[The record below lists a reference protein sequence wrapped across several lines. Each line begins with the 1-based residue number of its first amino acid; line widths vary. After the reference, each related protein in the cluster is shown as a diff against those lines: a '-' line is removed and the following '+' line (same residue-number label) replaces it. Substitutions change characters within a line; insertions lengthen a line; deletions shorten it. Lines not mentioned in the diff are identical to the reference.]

1 MIQVQALLLSIYK
14 SNDFVNKQTNEV
26 TEGKNK
32 IQLLSVR
39 KMKNGSE
46 KKELLDISIPS
57 HKVNLYKDK
66 VGKEVTVEVGIIAKD
81 YKFYGI

>member
-1 MIQVQALLLSIYK
+1 MVQITAVLLSCYK
-14 SNDFVNKQTNEV
+14 SNDFINRTTNEV

-39 KMKNGSE
+39 KMKDNSE
-46 KKELLDISIPS
+46 KKELLDISIPP

-66 VGKEVTVEVGIIAKD
+66 IGKEVTVEVGIIAKD
-81 YKFYGI
+81 YRFYGI

>member
-1 MIQVQALLLSIYK
+1 MVQITAVLLSIYK